1 MEPKEKEVR
10 QINGNLVD
18 VADIDDQSVSNL
30 ENQLETGNN
39 SYLNNND
46 PADPADSLLY
56 NFMSDEDIKIA
67 AIKQAINIVKIYN
80 EITVPLILEI
90 ADNVAHFIKDY
101 KVGAK

>member
-30 ENQLETGNN
+30 EDYLETGNN

-46 PADPADSLLY
+46 PADPSDGLLY

-90 ADNVAHFIKDY
+90 ADKVSHFIKDY

>member
-18 VADIDDQSVSNL
+18 VADIDDNSVNMDDYM
-30 ENQLETGNN
+30 ETGDN
-39 SYLNNND
+39 SYLSNSD
-46 PADPADSLLY
+46 PTNPMDSQLY
-56 NFMSDEDIKIA
+56 KFMSDENIKIA

-90 ADNVAHFIKDY
+90 ADKVAHFIKDY